1 MIETKVKIG
10 VIGCGVISGNY
21 FEGCKTFD
29 ILDVVACA
37 DLEAERARA
46 KAERYGIPR
55 ACSVEELLADPD
67 IEIVVNLTTPAVH
80 YEIALAAIKA
90 GKSVYNEKPLAVS
103 RGEASEIL
111 DTAAARG
118 VLVGCAPD
126 IFLGGVLQTCR
137 KLIDEG
143 QIGRPIAAAA
153 FMMSHGPEG
162 WHPEPDFYYQPGG
175 GPMFDMG
182 PYYLTALISMLGPVS
197 RVTGSTRTTYAERTI
212 GSQLHRGKKIK
223 VATPTY
229 VTGVLDFAG
238 GAIATMI
245 TTFDVGASEL
255 PAIEIYGTEGTVSTT
270 NPSYFRGSLRMWRSG
285 ERSWS
290 TVPLS
295 YGYSDIGR
303 GIGVADMAYALRSG
317 RPHRASG
324 ELGYHVLDIMHAF
337 DDSARA
343 GNHVVLT
350 STCERPA
357 PLPPDLPYGTLDE

>member
-1 MIETKVKIG
+1 MIESKVKVG

-21 FEGCKTFD
+21 FEGLRTFD

-37 DLEAERARA
+37 DLDEERARA
-46 KAERYGIPR
+46 KAERYHIPR
-55 ACSVEELLADPD
+55 ACSVEELLADPT
-67 IEIVVNLTTPAVH
+67 IEIVVNLTTPEAH
-80 YEIALAAIKA
+80 SRIALAAIKA
-90 GKSVYNEKPLAVS
+90 GKSIYNEKPLAVS
-103 RGEASEIL
+103 REEAREIL

-137 KLIDEG
+137 KLVDEG
-143 QIGRPIAAAA
+143 QIGRPIAASA
-153 FMMSHGPEG
+153 FLMSSGPEN

-182 PYYLTALISMLGPVS
+182 PYYLTALISMLGPIR
-197 RVTGSTRTTYAERTI
+197 RVTGSTSTAYAERTI
-212 GSQLHRGKKIK
+212 GSQPHQGRKIK

-229 VTGVLDFAG
+229 VTGVLDFVG

-255 PAIEIYGTEGTVSTT
+255 PAIEVYGTGGSLSTT
-270 NPSYFRGSLRMWRSG
+270 NPSYFRGAVRLCRSG
-285 ERSWS
+285 EKEWH

-295 YGYSDIGR
+295 HGYSDIGR

-317 RPHRASG
+317 RSHRASG

-337 DDSARA
+337 NDSSCRDSHIA
-343 GNHVVLT
+343 LT
-350 STCERPA
+350 SACARPA
-357 PLPPDLPYGTLDE
+357 PLPSHLPYGTLDA